1 MIMIASSLALLLGL
15 AQADTLDFYV
25 APIRVHDRTDTQ
37 NIEQVIDEEFAFTLS
52 SAYSTSFKVLNNRG
66 TYSPVLMEF
75 EDVRVYNKKTI
86 KYYYDC
92 NYVLDPMKCAFDNN
106 HYFVETIVTVD
117 DNQLT
122 VRMTMYDPQ
131 LQVVNSG
138 LSTEEMT
145 VNWIKQQEVTNVQ
158 QTARDGTKT
167 NMTHYGLER
176 MPLKWEIPHHLLEK
190 HIREAASEMWLGA
203 KIRL

>member
-1 MIMIASSLALLLGL
+1 MIASSLLFLLGL
-15 AQADTLDFYV
+15 ASAETLDFYV
-25 APIRVHDRTDTQ
+25 APIRVLDRTQ
-37 NIEQVIDEEFAFTLS
+37 EKAIEQVIDGEFAFTLS
-52 SAYSTSFKVLNNRG
+52 SAYSTSFKVRNDRG

-75 EDVRVYNKKTI
+75 EDVRVYNNKTI

-92 NYVLDPMKCAFDNN
+92 DYRIDPMRCSFENG
-106 HYFVETIVTVD
+106 HFFVETVITVD

-122 VRMTMYDPQ
+122 VRMTMYDPE

-138 LSTEEMT
+138 LSTEEMQ

-158 QTARDGTKT
+158 NTARDGSKT
-167 NMTHYGLER
+167 EVTHFGLEKL
-176 MPLKWEIPHHLLEK
+176 PLKWEIPHHLLEK
-190 HIREAASEMWLGA
+190 HIREAAAELWLGA

>member
-1 MIMIASSLALLLGL
+1 MIASSLSLLLGL

-25 APIRVHDRTDTQ
+25 APIRVHNRTEKQD
-37 NIEQVIDEEFAFTLS
+37 IEQVIDEEMAFTLS

-66 TYSPVLMEF
+66 TYSPVLMEY

-86 KYYYDC
+86 QYYYKC
-92 NYVLDPMKCAFDNN
+92 NYILDPMKCAFENG

-122 VRMTMYDPQ
+122 VRMTMYDPH

-158 QTARDGTKT
+158 TTQRDGTKT

>member
-1 MIMIASSLALLLGL
+1 MIASSLLFLLGL
-15 AQADTLDFYV
+15 ASADTLDFYV
-25 APIRVHDRTDTQ
+25 APIRVLDRTESKT
-37 NIEQVIDEEFAFTLS
+37 IEQVIDGEFAFTLS
-52 SAYSTSFKVLNNRG
+52 SAYSESFKVRNSRG

-75 EDVRVYNKKTI
+75 EDVRVFNNKTI

-92 NYVLDPMKCAFDNN
+92 DYRLNAMKCSFDNN
-106 HYFVETIVTVD
+106 HFFVETVIIVD

-158 QTARDGTKT
+158 TTARDGTKT
-167 NMTHYGLER
+167 DLTHYGLEKH
-176 MPLKWEIPHHLLEK
+176 PLKWEIPHHLLEK
-190 HIREAASEMWLGA
+190 HIREAAAELWLGA

>member
-1 MIMIASSLALLLGL
+1 MIASSLLFLLGL
-15 AQADTLDFYV
+15 ASAETLDFYV
-25 APIRVHDRTDTQ
+25 APIRVHDRTETQ
-37 NIEQVIDEEFAFTLS
+37 NIEKVIDGEFAFTLS
-52 SAYSTSFKVLNNRG
+52 SAYSTSFKVRNARG
-66 TYSPVLMEF
+66 TYSPVLMEYD
-75 EDVRVYNKKTI
+75 DVRVYNNKTI

-106 HYFVETIVTVD
+106 HFFVETIVTID

-158 QTARDGTKT
+158 STARDGTKT
-167 NMTHYGLER
+167 EMTHYGLER

-190 HIREAASEMWLGA
+190 HIREAASELWLGA

>member
-1 MIMIASSLALLLGL
+1 MIASSILLMLGL
-15 AQADTLDFYV
+15 ATADTLDFYV
-25 APIRVHDRTDTQ
+25 APIKVFNRTETKV
-37 NIEQVIDEEFAFTLS
+37 IEQVIDQEFAFTLS
-52 SAYSTSFKVLNNRG
+52 SAYSESFKVRNERG

-75 EDVRVYNKKTI
+75 EDVRVFNKKTI
-86 KYYYDC
+86 KYHYKC
-92 NYVLDPMKCAFDNN
+92 NYALDAMKCAYDNK
-106 HYFVETIVTVD
+106 HFFVETVVTVD

-138 LSTEEMT
+138 LSTEEME

-158 QTARDGTKT
+158 TTARDGTKT
-167 NMTHYGLER
+167 DMTHYGLER
-176 MPLKWEIPHHLLEK
+176 MPLKHEIPHHLLEK

>member
-1 MIMIASSLALLLGL
+1 MIASSLLFLLGL
-15 AQADTLDFYV
+15 ASAETLDFYV
-25 APIRVHDRTDTQ
+25 APIRVHDRTETQ
-37 NIEQVIDEEFAFTLS
+37 SIEKVIDGEFAFTLS
-52 SAYSTSFKVLNNRG
+52 SAYSTSFKVRNARG

-75 EDVRVYNKKTI
+75 DDVRVYNNKTI

-106 HYFVETIVTVD
+106 HFFVETIVTVD

-122 VRMTMYDPQ
+122 VRMTMYDPA

-158 QTARDGTKT
+158 STARDGTKT
-167 NMTHYGLER
+167 EMTHYGLER

>member
-1 MIMIASSLALLLGL
+1 MIASSLLFLLGL
-15 AQADTLDFYV
+15 ASAETLDFYV
-25 APIRVHDRTDTQ
+25 APIRIHDRTETQ
-37 NIEQVIDEEFAFTLS
+37 NIEKVIDGEFAFTLS
-52 SAYSTSFKVLNNRG
+52 SAYSTSFKVSNQRG
-66 TYSPVLMEF
+66 TYSPVLMEYD
-75 EDVRVYNKKTI
+75 DVRVYNNKTI

-106 HYFVETIVTVD
+106 HFFVETIVTVD

-158 QTARDGTKT
+158 STARDGTKT
-167 NMTHYGLER
+167 EMTHYGLER

-190 HIREAASEMWLGA
+190 HIREAAAEMWLGA

>member
-1 MIMIASSLALLLGL
+1 MIVSSLLLMLGMVS
-15 AQADTLDFYV
+15 ADTLDFYV
-25 APIRVHDRTDTQ
+25 APIRILDRTAEK
-37 NIEQVIDEEFAFTLS
+37 NIEQVIDGEFAFTLS
-52 SAYSTSFKVLNNRG
+52 SAYSESFKVRNERG

-75 EDVRVYNKKTI
+75 EDVRVYNNKTI
-86 KYYYDC
+86 KYYYKCD
-92 NYVLDPMKCAFDNN
+92 YRLDPMKCAYDNN
-106 HYFVETIVTVD
+106 HFFVETVITVD

-138 LSTEEMT
+138 LSTEEME

-158 QTARDGTKT
+158 QTARDGSKT
-167 NMTHYGLER
+167 NMTHYGLEKH
-176 MPLKWEIPHHLLEK
+176 PLKWEIPHHLLEK
-190 HIREAASEMWLGA
+190 HIREAAAEMWLGA